1 LPAMS
6 GKRAFLELLK
16 QEGVDIIFG
25 NPGTTE
31 LPLMDALAVDN
42 ELRYVLGLQEAT
54 VIGMADGYAQASGKL
69 AVVNLHVTPGL
80 GNAMGM
86 LYDAQKAGSPILVT
100 AGQHDQDFNTT
111 EPILWA
117 DLPPIARPLTK
128 WSAEVHRLADLPR
141 LVHRAAKTALAPPT
155 GPVFLALPGDILKAE
170 GELDLLGPTRI
181 APRLRGDPA
190 AVAEAAALL
199 ARAERPLI
207 IAGDAVTQGRAHAEL
222 VELAELLGAPVYSEL
237 VPSTASFPA
246 SHPLFRGGMTRM
258 QGPIRKILEQY
269 DVLFSVGGDLFT
281 LSLPSDIEPM
291 PPGLTLIH
299 LDTDAWEIGKN
310 YPPKVAILGD
320 PKTTLPDITK
330 AVRDAMSSGARG
342 VARERLE
349 NAKRASL
356 AEREA
361 LKTKARALAE
371 QTPVQPLAL
380 LEAIGETLP
389 KDAVVIDETI
399 SSGLGIRSLIRSD
412 DPQSFFGLRGG
423 GIGWGLPA
431 ALGVKLALPDR
442 PVLALVGDGSAMYTC
457 QALWTAA
464 HERIAVVFVILNNTS
479 YRILKQRLNAQRGF
493 AAQVD
498 RFVGMELTDPAID
511 YVGLARSLGI
521 AAERVKT
528 VHDATDL
535 IAKGLQGNAPLLIDV
550 PMDRNYKAV

>member
-1 LPAMS
+1 
-6 GKRAFLELLK
+6 
-16 QEGVDIIFG
+16 
-25 NPGTTE
+25 
-31 LPLMDALAVDN
+31 
-42 ELRYVLGLQEAT
+42 
-54 VIGMADGYAQASGKL
+54 
-69 AVVNLHVTPGL
+69 
-80 GNAMGM
+80 
-86 LYDAQKAGSPILVT
+86 
-100 AGQHDQDFNTT
+100 
-111 EPILWA
+111 
-117 DLPPIARPLTK
+117 
-128 WSAEVHRLADLPR
+128 
-141 LVHRAAKTALAPPT
+141 
-155 GPVFLALPGDILKAE
+155 
-170 GELDLLGPTRI
+170 
-181 APRLRGDPA
+181 
-190 AVAEAAALL
+190 
-199 ARAERPLI
+199 
-207 IAGDAVTQGRAHAEL
+207 
-222 VELAELLGAPVYSEL
+222 
-237 VPSTASFPA
+237 
-246 SHPLFRGGMTRM
+246 
-258 QGPIRKILEQY
+258 
-269 DVLFSVGGDLFT
+269 VLFSVGGDLFT

-291 PPGLTLIH
+291 PAGLTLIH

-320 PKTTLPDITK
+320 PKTTLPDLTK
-330 AVRDAMSSGARG
+330 AVRDAMTSGARG

-349 NAKRASL
+349 VAKRASL

-361 LKTKARALAE
+361 LKAKARALAD

-380 LEAIGETLP
+380 LEAIGEMLP

-464 HERIAVVFVILNNTS
+464 HERIAVVFVIFNNSS
-479 YRILKQRLNAQRGF
+479 YRILKQRLHAQRGL

-498 RFVGMELTDPAID
+498 RYVGMELTDPAID

-528 VHDATDL
+528 VHEATDL

-550 PMDRNYKAV
+550 PMDRNYKPV